1 MSGWL
6 GSWGAL
12 YTLAFL
18 PGLMNESEV
27 MSNSIMHYHYNDINV
42 ASDARVAAGVCA
54 LHSDCGAQLGRILV
68 EQRGDQ

>member
-1 MSGWL
+1 MAGIMGRVIHNGVSPWL
-6 GSWGAL
+6 NEI
-12 YTLAFL
+12 
-18 PGLMNESEV
+18 NESAV
-27 MSNSIMHYHYNDINV
+27 MSSNNNDIHV

>member
-27 MSNSIMHYHYNDINV
+27 MSNSNDINV

-54 LHSDCGAQLGRILV
+54 LHSDCGA
-68 EQRGDQ
+68 